1 MSKKDKILQFE
12 RDEKPEK
19 SNLNNQTNN
28 ILKIVLSISILIL
41 FLLSYIVFI
50 QIKEIK
56 KENNNL
62 KEEIKKLKINIEP
75 VITKFNENINID
87 KYFINNKSVIMKDS
101 EFDFIHLAIKSRT
114 DKKVKELRKIYQA
127 SFDGDGAINFHS
139 RCDNIPNTLVL
150 IQSKGNR
157 RFGGFVSETWE
168 STNGDKAKDDKK
180 AFLFS
185 LDKQK
190 IYAYNN
196 NGLAIIN
203 NKDCGPN
210 FGEII
215 IYPYSIQEK
224 QLKTRE
230 SLDSKYFYK
239 FYGDKEALSES
250 NDNLIYAKDY
260 EVFQVIFD

>member
-1 MSKKDKILQFE
+1 MSKNNILEFE

-19 SNLNNQTNN
+19 SNLNNQNN
-28 ILKIVLSISILIL
+28 KILTIVLAISILMNS
-41 FLLSYIVFI
+41 FLLFKVLCD
-50 QIKEIK
+50 IKEIK
-56 KENNNL
+56 KENNSL
-62 KEEIKKLKINIEP
+62 KEEIKNLKIKIKP
-75 VITKFNENINID
+75 VITKFNENININ
-87 KYFINNKSVIMKDS
+87 KYFINNKSVIMEDN
-101 EFDFIHLAIKSRT
+101 EFDFIHLAIKSRI

-127 SFDGDGAINFHS
+127 SIDGDGAINFHS

-168 STNGDKAKDDKK
+168 SSDSEKAKDDKK

-190 IYAYNN
+190 IYSYNN
-196 NGLAIIN
+196 NGKAIIN
-203 NKDCGPN
+203 QKDFGPN
-210 FGEII
+210 FIEIVI
-215 IYPYSIQEK
+215 KPYSIQEK
-224 QLKTRE
+224 QLKTLE
-230 SLDSKYFYK
+230 SNDSKYFYK

-250 NDNLIYAKDY
+250 NGNLIYAVDY